1 MAQHDVRLQRRSS
14 VVRRTHIN
22 ASEPEFPFFT
32 AMPARDLSVEE
43 RDTLIKLLETAEST
57 FSEQV
62 ATLRVVG
69 RCGCGQC
76 PTVFFERHEPN
87 VHEQDLSTY
96 VGRDKVGGLVGV
108 VLMQRRGRL
117 SQLEFYSVDGHD
129 PWYPPA
135 AEDLAPH
142 V

>member
-1 MAQHDVRLQRRSS
+1 MNS
-14 VVRRTHIN
+14 
-22 ASEPEFPFFT
+22 SEPKFPFFIAT
-32 AMPARDLSVEE
+32 PARDLSVEE
-43 RDTLIKLLETAEST
+43 RETVIKLLEATESE

-62 ATLRVVG
+62 AKLRVVG

-76 PTVFFERHEPN
+76 PTVFFEPHEPR

-96 VGRDKVGGLVGV
+96 AGKDKVGGIVGV
-108 VLMQRRGRL
+108 VLMQRQGNL
-117 SQLEFYSVDGHD
+117 SQLEYYSVDGHD

-135 AEDLAPH
+135 AGDLKPY